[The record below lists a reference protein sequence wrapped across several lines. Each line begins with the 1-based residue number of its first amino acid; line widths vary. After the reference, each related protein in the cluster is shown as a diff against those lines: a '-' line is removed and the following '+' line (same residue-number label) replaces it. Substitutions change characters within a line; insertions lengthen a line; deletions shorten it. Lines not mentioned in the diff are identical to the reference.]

1 MQPVVPAL
9 SVGDTLQRPGPI
21 AAALQW
27 FSNNNRCRTAAQAH
41 SRLCG
46 APSQAVALA
55 CCYADEWPL
64 LIVVP
69 ATLRVHWA
77 DELQRYVRSALTQH
91 VLQQCSEQRGCDDAL
106 NPS

>member
-1 MQPVVPAL
+1 MAL
-9 SVGDTLQRPGPI
+9 L
-21 AAALQW
+21 
-27 FSNNNRCRTAAQAH
+27 
-41 SRLCG
+41 
-46 APSQAVALA
+46 PSQAVALA

-77 DELQRYVRSALTQH
+77 DELQRYLSYVAHGCNTSL
-91 VLQQCSEQRGCDDAL
+91 LQQCSERRGCDDAL